1 MKNATV
7 ASNTEVLTHVAT
19 GVTGTST
26 EDQIFTREDV
36 LSGDMFTRKQLMDNI
51 VKLSEQLEGCLEGLR
66 FYSDRKTYHKCY
78 YGPIEDRKFGSPIE
92 EDQGSKATV
101 LIIDMCMEE
110 ENENENN

>member
-7 ASNTEVLTHVAT
+7 ASNTEVLTHVT

-66 FYSDRKTYHKCY
+66 FYADKETHRALQS
-78 YGPIEDRKFGSPIE
+78 GGSEDHRLLNSPIVK
-92 EDQGSKATV
+92 DRGAKAAY
-101 LIIDMCMEE
+101 LIKNITGE
-110 ENENENN
+110 